1 MKIVYIHYHL
11 KRGGVTTV
19 IKQQVEAV
27 KKSCSVLIL
36 TGEKSDIKIDTE
48 VKVIDGLGY
57 DNTDIENKNPE
68 SIAANIIKTIY
79 GKWHDGCD
87 IIHIHNSI
95 LAKNRN
101 FLKIIDALKQYNIPL
116 FLQIHDFAE
125 DGRPNAYFLKEEYTK
140 DCHYGVINTRDYKIL
155 KDAGLKNEGLH
166 LLENMVSPLDC
177 SCGGKIPE
185 NFVLYP
191 VRAIRRKNIGEAIL
205 LSLYFI
211 DNTSLKITLP
221 PGSPADIVSHN
232 NWKKFARKNKLDVVF
247 EASLLQNYLDLVKS
261 AKFIITTSIT
271 EGFGFVF
278 LEPYT
283 ADKIVK
289 GRKLND
295 ICCDF
300 EKKGILLNSM
310 YNSLIVPL
318 TLAEKE
324 KFYKRWEKTILKSYA
339 CFNRFIE
346 KKEIKE
352 KFRKVISDF
361 HYIDFG
367 MLHEEN
373 QKQVL
378 SKIISD
384 DKYRQDVLSLNP
396 FLSEINNTSVYKKN
410 ICINKQ
416 KVLSN
421 YNIDIYS
428 DKLRNIY
435 DKVINI
441 KVCHKI
447 DKNSLLNKFLD
458 LERFSL
464 LKWNL

>member
-19 IKQQVEAV
+19 IKQQIETV
-27 KKSCSVLIL
+27 KKKCDVLVI
-36 TGEKSDIKIDTE
+36 TGEQSDIKINAE
-48 VKVIDGLGY
+48 VRSLDGLGY
-57 DNTDIENKNPE
+57 DNVNTGNKNPK

-79 GKWHDGCD
+79 EKWPDGCD

-101 FLKIIDALKQYNIPL
+101 FLKILDALKEYNIPL

-140 DCHYGVINTRDYKIL
+140 NCHYGVINTRDYKIL
-155 KDAGLKNEGLH
+155 KDAGLKDEGLH
-166 LLENMVSPLDC
+166 LLENMVNPLDC
-177 SCGGKIPE
+177 SQAKKISE

-205 LSLYFI
+205 LSLYFK

-221 PGSPADIVSHN
+221 PGSYRDIVSHN
-232 NWKKFARKNKLDVVF
+232 SWKQFVGKNSLKVVF
-247 EASLLQNYLDLVKS
+247 EASLSQNYLDLVKS
-261 AKFIITTSIT
+261 AKFVITTSIT

-310 YNSLIVPL
+310 YDSLIVPL
-318 TLAEKE
+318 SFVDKE
-324 KFYKRWEKTILKSYA
+324 NFYAKWEESVLKSYA

-352 KFRKVISDF
+352 KFKKIISNN
-361 HYIDFG
+361 HCIDFG

-373 QKQVL
+373 QKKVL
-378 SKIISD
+378 SKIILD
-384 DKYRQDVLSLNP
+384 NKCRQEVLSLNP
-396 FLSEINNTSVYKKN
+396 FLSEINNTDIYKNN
-410 ICINKQ
+410 ICRNKQ

-421 YNIDIYS
+421 YNIDKYS
-428 DKLRNIY
+428 DKLKDIY
-435 DKVINI
+435 DKVISI

-447 DKNSLLNKFLD
+447 DKNFLLNKFLD
-458 LERFSL
+458 LEKFSL